1 MDNKHGTKGNTRNT
15 LLQGLPFCKG
25 QGRDKHHRKEEVGK
39 EQKIRHVQIYTYN
52 KYVYPWYGT
61 TCFKNKL
68 YIMQIQEICMERH
81 GRHEKAN

>member
-52 KYVYPWYGT
+52 KYVYAWYGA
-61 TCFKNKL
+61 TCFKQKAIYHANTGN
-68 YIMQIQEICMERH
+68 MH
-81 GRHEKAN
+81 GKEW